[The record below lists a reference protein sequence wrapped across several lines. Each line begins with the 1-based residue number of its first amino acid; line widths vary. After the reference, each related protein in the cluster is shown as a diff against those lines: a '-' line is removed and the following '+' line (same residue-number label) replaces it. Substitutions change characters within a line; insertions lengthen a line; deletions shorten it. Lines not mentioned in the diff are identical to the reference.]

1 VTETVVRRAVCD
13 DTTAVTLCVERAY
26 TKYIPLLGQRPGP
39 MTEDYRRV
47 IAEHEV
53 YVASD
58 GGQLCGVLVLI
69 PHHHHLL
76 LDNIAID
83 PAAQGRG
90 IGGRLFALAEQRTR
104 ELGLSAIELYTHVCM
119 TGNQSLYPALG
130 YRETRRVR
138 EKGFDRIYYRKQ
150 LH

>member
-1 VTETVVRRAVCD
+1 MTENVVRRAVD
-13 DTTAVTLCVERAY
+13 EDTTAVTQCVDRAY
-26 TKYIPLLGQRPGP
+26 TKYIPLLGQKPGP

-47 IAEHEV
+47 IARHEV
-53 YVASD
+53 YVATD
-58 GGQLCGVLVLI
+58 GRELCGVLVLI
-69 PHHHHLL
+69 PQHRFLL
-76 LDNIAID
+76 LDNIAVD
-83 PAAQGRG
+83 PSVQGRG

-119 TGNQSLYPALG
+119 TDNQSLYPALG